1 MYQTEMKNCADL
13 IPYARNPR
21 KIDESAITKLASM
34 IKEFGFQ
41 VPVVA
46 LPDNTV
52 VDGHLRLLAAQKLK
66 LKKVPVH
73 TVTDWSE
80 AKAKA
85 FRIAVNQSATF
96 AEWDTE
102 LLSTELIELKE
113 FDYGLDVLG
122 FDDVQIER
130 FLHPIADDFIPDLPS
145 DDEEKSD
152 SNSYQITVQCKDED
166 EQQMIFLEL
175 RDRGL
180 TVKAN

>member
-1 MYQTEMKNCADL
+1 MYTTTMTAIDDL

-34 IKEFGFQ
+34 IREFGFQ

-46 LPDNTV
+46 LPDHTV
-52 VDGHLRLLAAQKLK
+52 VDGHMRLLAAQKLG
-66 LKKVPVH
+66 LSEVPVH

-85 FRIAVNQSATF
+85 FRIAVNQAATL

-102 LLSTELIELKE
+102 LLSTELFDLKE
-113 FDYGLDVLG
+113 LDTPLDVLG
-122 FDDVQIER
+122 FDELHIER
-130 FLHPIADDFIPDLPS
+130 LLHPIADDFIPDLPA

-180 TVKAN
+180 TVKAK